1 MRCPI
6 TEDTQPPRLG
16 APWRAEI
23 VDFCRFTEPTA
34 AEAATRLAAV
44 ERVRAVVVAIW
55 PGARL
60 EVFGSCAT
68 GLYLPTS
75 DVDAVILDS
84 GCSSPGDGLRALAL
98 AVTRRGVGQRVAL
111 IAKARIPIIKFSE
124 ATSGLAFDISFDVA
138 NGPAAASWMRAAM
151 GALPPLRPLTLV
163 LKAFL
168 QQRELNEV
176 YSGGV
181 GSYALVVML
190 VALLRTHDAEWG
202 PEPNLGALLLA
213 FLDLYGRQ
221 LNAEAVGVS
230 ASGFFSKA
238 QRGWCDERR
247 PELLAVEDPRD
258 GSNDLTRNSFNARAI
273 RIAFE
278 HAHRLLS
285 APAETRTE
293 SLLGRVVHLDAALT
307 GRAQLQGQG
316 PIAAQPS
323 LLLGQQPDKAAEAAA
338 TPGESKRQRKKKR
351 AQAAAL
357 AAAQLEE
364 GELPNDDG
372 GEEDAPPRKKGKK
385 ARRAAE

>member
-1 MRCPI
+1 M
-6 TEDTQPPRLG
+6 
-16 APWRAEI
+16 
-23 VDFCRFTEPTA
+23 DFCRFTEPTA
-34 AEAATRLAAV
+34 AEGAARVAAV
-44 ERVRAVVVAIW
+44 ERVRAVVVSIW

-84 GCSSPGDGLRALAL
+84 GCSVPGDGLRALAL

-111 IAKARIPIIKFSE
+111 IAKARIPIIKFTE

-138 NGPAAASWMRAAM
+138 NGPAAAAWMRAAM

-202 PEPNLGALLLA
+202 PEANLGALLLA

-230 ASGFFSKA
+230 ASGFFNKA

-258 GSNDLTRNSFNARAI
+258 AANDLTRNSFNARAI

-307 GRAQLQGQG
+307 GRTQLQSQG
-316 PIAAQPS
+316 PIAAQLS
-323 LLLGQQPDKAAEAAA
+323 VLLGQQPVKADEGAA

-351 AQAAAL
+351 AAQAAAL

-364 GELPNDDG
+364 GELPDESG
-372 GEEDAPPRKKGKK
+372 GEEEDAPPRKKGKK

>member
-1 MRCPI
+1 
-6 TEDTQPPRLG
+6 
-16 APWRAEI
+16 
-23 VDFCRFTEPTA
+23 V
-34 AEAATRLAAV
+34 AAV
-44 ERVRAVVVAIW
+44 ERVRSVVVSIW

-84 GCSSPGDGLRALAL
+84 GCSVPGDGLRALAL

-111 IAKARIPIIKFSE
+111 IAKARIPIIKFTE

-138 NGPAAASWMRAAM
+138 NGPAAAAWMRAAM

-190 VALLRTHDAEWG
+190 VALLRTHDGEWG

-230 ASGFFSKA
+230 ASGFFNKA

-258 GSNDLTRNSFNARAI
+258 AANDLTRNSFNARAI

-293 SLLGRVVHLDAALT
+293 SLLGRVVHLDTALT
-307 GRAQLQGQG
+307 GRAQLQSQG

-323 LLLGQQPDKAAEAAA
+323 VINQQQQQPGPGEGAA

-351 AQAAAL
+351 AAQAAAL

-364 GELPNDDG
+364 GELPDEDG
-372 GEEDAPPRKKGKK
+372 GEELDAPPRKKGKK